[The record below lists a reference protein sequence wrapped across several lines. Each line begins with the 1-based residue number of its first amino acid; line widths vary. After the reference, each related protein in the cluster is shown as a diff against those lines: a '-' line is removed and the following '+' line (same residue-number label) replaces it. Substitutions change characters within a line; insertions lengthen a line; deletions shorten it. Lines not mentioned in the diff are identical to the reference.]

1 MNAGSVKSSE
11 IFVRVDHNLIF
22 VDRPLTTDT
31 TVQHIDAEV
40 ISTFIYSELGAETL
54 KDFPL
59 LKLIA
64 TRSTGFNHIDID
76 YCKSNGIMVCNVSFY
91 GECTVAEHVFG
102 LLLTISHNLT
112 EAINRTRGGFK
123 NNFHRQCI

>member
-1 MNAGSVKSSE
+1 MKIVIYELNAGSVKSSE
-11 IFVRVDHNLIF
+11 ILVRVDHNLIF

-31 TVQHIDAEV
+31 TVQHIEAEV

-59 LKLIA
+59 INLFA

-76 YCKSNGIMVCNVSFY
+76 Y
-91 GECTVAEHVFG
+91 
-102 LLLTISHNLT
+102 
-112 EAINRTRGGFK
+112 
-123 NNFHRQCI
+123 